1 MEGILLDTVAF
12 GFGGATLHAV
22 ILALAATGPLFGY
35 MAEAERTGARLLWAE
50 WPVVEKAEA
59 PPVERKLRIAA

>member
-12 GFGGATLHAV
+12 GFAVATLYAV
-22 ILALAATGPLFGY
+22 IPLAAAIALLGY
-35 MAEAERTGARLLWAE
+35 MAKAERTGARLLWAE
-50 WPVVEKAEA
+50 WPVFETAEA